1 MLTNNSLTTLLNF
14 FIKITT
20 LIALI
25 ISTIYGI
32 IMVRNDIEEN
42 YFAAIVDKHKYAQ
55 SIQKPKI
62 ILAGGS
68 NLAFGIASDSIEKAL
83 QRPVVNLGLYV
94 GFGLDFM
101 LQETLSEVKKGDLV
115 ILSMEYY
122 LKKSGDDYSKQMGAF
137 AYAPAYKY
145 VGYTNWLDL
154 WEKKAAFFARYTRN
168 LIFFPNRIKL
178 PQIDDKISDYFRK
191 GFSPKGDLLAHLNNP
206 PIRPLND
213 LEYINKQDYSPEIQ
227 AINQFIKEVRA
238 KGGEVYWSYPCYS
251 KTGFD
256 LNKESLEYYEKQ
268 IQKNVNCLKINTL
281 KNGIYPDN
289 CFYDTHFHLF
299 GNCRIERTQK
309 LIDTLKNHA
318 F

>member
-1 MLTNNSLTTLLNF
+1 LLNF
-14 FIKITT
+14 CIKITV
-20 LIALI
+20 LISLI

-42 YFAAIVDKHKYAQ
+42 YFAAIADKHKYAQ

-101 LQETLSEVKKGDLV
+101 LQETLLEVKKGDLV
-115 ILSMEYY
+115 ILSIEYY
-122 LKKSGDDYSKQMGAF
+122 LKKPGDDYSKHMGAF
-137 AYAPAYKY
+137 AYPPAYKY
-145 VGYTNWLDL
+145 IGYTNWLDL

-168 LIFFPNRIKL
+168 LIFFPNRIKS

-213 LEYINKQDYSPEIQ
+213 LAMLKKLNYSIEIQ

-256 LNKESLEYYEKQ
+256 LNKEPLEYYEKQ
-268 IQKNVNCLKINTL
+268 VQKNVNCLKINTIED
-281 KNGIYPDN
+281 GIYPDD

-299 GNCRIERTQK
+299 KNCRIERTQK